1 MSCYR
6 LNGVPSSW
14 DKSKFRT
21 ALKSGKMAF
30 TLTELLVVMAI
41 IGIVAAV
48 LVPVLRGAQKKSQE
62 SKCASN
68 IRQLGMALL
77 QSSADN
83 AGMMFYLPNGSAW
96 WEKLKPALG
105 KENVTPPGGCLI
117 CPTSWQLKAGK
128 SLPGGKYLSYGLN
141 GEVLTDVTYSGSATP
156 TSIVPKYL
164 PAISGQSKL
173 ILAAEGLG
181 PTAYTIWLTK
191 SRPAFPD
198 YHNGK
203 FHAVFLDGHV
213 ESLDRKVMDADQATR
228 KKYLDPN
235 FYR

>member
-14 DKSKFRT
+14 GKSKFRT
-21 ALKSGKMAF
+21 ALKSGNMAF
-30 TLTELLVVMAI
+30 TLTELLVVIAI

-48 LVPVLRGAQKKSQE
+48 LVPVLRGAQKKAQE

-77 QSSADN
+77 QFSADN
-83 AGMMFYLPNGSAW
+83 DGMMFYPPNGSAW

-141 GEVLTDVTYSGSATP
+141 DEVLTDVTVSNTP
-156 TSIVPKYL
+156 TNIKYL

-213 ESLDRKVMDADQATR
+213 ESLDRNVMDADQATR
-228 KKYLDPN
+228 RRYLDPN
-235 FYR
+235 FYK